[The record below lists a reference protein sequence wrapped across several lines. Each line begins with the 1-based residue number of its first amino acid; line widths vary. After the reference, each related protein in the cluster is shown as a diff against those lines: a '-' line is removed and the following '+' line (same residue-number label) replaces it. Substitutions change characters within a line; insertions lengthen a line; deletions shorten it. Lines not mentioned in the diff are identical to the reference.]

1 MLIRLATAL
10 VAAPIVVL
18 LTFAGGPWFAALV
31 VLVAGW
37 TGWEL
42 SELQRK
48 GGVPASPVVTIL
60 ASSALPL
67 STAFHAPAMGT
78 GLLGLA
84 IIGGLL
90 PAWQRVPQSEAPRG
104 ESLPGA
110 EDAPGATRPLIG
122 WALALAFGLYVG
134 VLLAPSIAL
143 RERPDGLLWLVVILG
158 ATWACDSAAY
168 LIGRR
173 WGKNRLVPRISPQ
186 KSREGTV
193 AGLVASLVVTAVAGA
208 VWSQLGLRVFAL
220 GFVIA
225 LGAVL
230 GDLMESVIKRH
241 LGAKDSGWV
250 MPGHGGLLDR
260 IDGLLVSSFLAFW
273 YITLTD
279 GFASR

>member
-1 MLIRLATAL
+1 M
-10 VAAPIVVL
+10 
-18 LTFAGGPWFAALV
+18 
-31 VLVAGW
+31 
-37 TGWEL
+37 
-42 SELQRK
+42 
-48 GGVPASPVVTIL
+48 
-60 ASSALPL
+60 
-67 STAFHAPAMGT
+67 
-78 GLLGLA
+78 
-84 IIGGLL
+84 
-90 PAWQRVPQSEAPRG
+90 
-104 ESLPGA
+104 
-110 EDAPGATRPLIG
+110 
-122 WALALAFGLYVG
+122 
-134 VLLAPSIAL
+134 
-143 RERPDGLLWLVVILG
+143 LWLVVILG